1 LLDEIFAFEIFQVIS
16 IIFRKTSRWIFFAAL
31 VYAPWAYGATTSAS
45 INIANWVLVVAL
57 VLWGAE
63 LLSGGRRP
71 DLPPF
76 LLILTGALVCVG
88 GWMALN
94 AKSIYDSEFSLFVPL
109 RNFVPFLTGSV
120 DYANSAAWMLRG
132 ALLLGTILFVSDLS
146 QSSRWL
152 LRLWYVIGLVG
163 GSIAFLGLLQKAT
176 GAQMIF
182 WQPPPPPEYGVTTF
196 FATYFYHGNAGA
208 FLNLVWPL
216 SAGLVIRA
224 FTRQS
229 QPGMRALWTIVSI
242 VTIAGVLANTSRMAQ
257 VVALVLL
264 VVIGLHFGPGLLRRL
279 PGAQKSVAIAGAL
292 ALVLALIALA
302 QATHLEQPLNRWQLV
317 SEQIPAD
324 ARWQA
329 SRVALDALP
338 GAGFFGFGPGTFR
351 VVFPGYNIG
360 SGHAVRGS
368 WRFLHEDYLQT
379 VLEWGWLGSSLW
391 ALLFFGGIA
400 VGILSYNRYATR
412 DWIPRR
418 RVMQPLAI
426 IALAGVAMHAL
437 VDFPFQ
443 IESIQLYVATC
454 LGVCWG
460 SVLWRDHAPRTSG
473 QADLSPYS
481 ATRAVR

>member
-1 LLDEIFAFEIFQVIS
+1 VIS
-16 IIFRKTSRWIFFAAL
+16 IIFRKASRWIFFAAL

-45 INIANWVLVVAL
+45 INMTNWVLLVAL

-63 LLSGGRRP
+63 LLAGGRRP

-109 RNFVPFLTGSV
+109 RDFAPFLTGSI

-132 ALLLGTILFVSDLS
+132 GLLLGATLLVCDLS
-146 QSSRWL
+146 QNSRWL

-182 WQPPPPPEYGVTTF
+182 WQPPPPPEFGVTTF

-224 FTRQS
+224 FTSQS
-229 QPGMRALWTIVSI
+229 QPGMRALGTIIFI
-242 VTIAGVLANTSRMAQ
+242 VTIAGIVANTSRMAQ
-257 VVALVLL
+257 VVALLL
-264 VVIGLHFGPGLLRRL
+264 LLVIGLRFGPGLLRRL
-279 PGAQKSVAIAGAL
+279 PGTQKSVAMTGAI

-302 QATHLEQPLNRWQLV
+302 QVTHLEQPLNRWQSM

-329 SRVALDALP
+329 SRVALGALP
-338 GAGFFGFGPGTFR
+338 AAGFFGFGPGTFR
-351 VVFPGYNIG
+351 VVFPSYNIG
-360 SGHAVRGS
+360 SDHAVPGG
-368 WRFLHEDYLQT
+368 WRFLHQDYLQT

-391 ALLFFGGIA
+391 ALLVFGGIA
-400 VGILSYNRYATR
+400 VGILSYKRYGTR
-412 DWIPRR
+412 DWMPRR
-418 RVMQPLAI
+418 RVMQPLVI
-426 IALAGVAMHAL
+426 VALAGVAMHAL

-443 IESIQLYVATC
+443 IESIQLYVATY

-460 SVLWRDHAPRTSG
+460 SSLWYDKSEVRRHRSETVVRTG
-473 QADLSPYS
+473 
-481 ATRAVR
+481 RC

>member
-1 LLDEIFAFEIFQVIS
+1 VIS

-45 INIANWVLVVAL
+45 INMTNWVLLVAL

-63 LLSGGRRP
+63 LLTGGRRP

-76 LLILTGALVCVG
+76 LLTLTGALVCAG

-109 RNFVPFLTGSV
+109 RNFAPFLTGSI

-132 ALLLGTILFVSDLS
+132 ALLLGTMLLVCDLS

-182 WQPPPPPEYGVTTF
+182 WQPPPPPEFGVTTF
-196 FATYFYHGNAGA
+196 FATYFYHGNAGT

-224 FTRQS
+224 FTSQS
-229 QPGMRALWTIVSI
+229 QPGMRALWTIVFI

-257 VVALVLL
+257 VVALVLM
-264 VVIGLHFGPGLLRRL
+264 VVIGLHFGPALLRKL
-279 PGAQKSVAIAGAL
+279 SGAQKSVAMAGAL
-292 ALVLALIALA
+292 AIILTLIALA
-302 QATHLEQPLNRWQLV
+302 QATHLEQPLNRWQSV
-317 SEQIPAD
+317 VERIPAD

-329 SRVALDALP
+329 SHVALSVLP
-338 GAGFFGFGPGTFR
+338 HAGFFGFGPGTFR

-360 SGHAVRGS
+360 SGNSAPGT

-400 VGILSYNRYATR
+400 VAIRSYKKYAR
-412 DWIPRR
+412 REWMPRR
-418 RVMQPLAI
+418 RVMQPLVI
-426 IALAGVAMHAL
+426 VALAGVAMHAL

-443 IESIQLYVATC
+443 IESIQLYVATY

-460 SVLWRDHAPRTSG
+460 SSLW
-473 QADLSPYS
+473 
-481 ATRAVR
+481 

>member
-1 LLDEIFAFEIFQVIS
+1 
-16 IIFRKTSRWIFFAAL
+16 
-31 VYAPWAYGATTSAS
+31 
-45 INIANWVLVVAL
+45 
-57 VLWGAE
+57 
-63 LLSGGRRP
+63 
-71 DLPPF
+71 
-76 LLILTGALVCVG
+76 
-88 GWMALN
+88 MALN

-120 DYANSAAWMLRG
+120 DYANSAAWMLRA
-132 ALLLGTILFVSDLS
+132 ALLLGTILFVCDLS

-152 LRLWYVIGLVG
+152 LRLWYVISLIG

-216 SAGLVIRA
+216 IAGLVIRA
-224 FTRQS
+224 FTSRS
-229 QPGMRALWTIVSI
+229 QPGLRAVWTIVFI
-242 VTIAGVLANTSRMAQ
+242 ITIGGVVANTSRMAQ

-264 VVIGLHFGPGLLRRL
+264 IIIGLRFGPGLLRRL
-279 PGAQKSVAIAGAL
+279 PGAQKSIAIAGAL
-292 ALVLALIALA
+292 ALILALIALA
-302 QATHLEQPLNRWQLV
+302 QATHLEQPLNRWQSV

-329 SRVALDALP
+329 SRVALGALP

-360 SGHAVRGS
+360 SGHAVPGS

-379 VLEWGWLGSSLW
+379 LLEWGWLGSSLW

-400 VGILSYNRYATR
+400 VGILSYKRYATR

-418 RVMQPLAI
+418 RVMQPLATL
-426 IALAGVAMHAL
+426 ALAGVAMHAL

-443 IESIQLYVATC
+443 IESIQLYVATY

-460 SVLWRDHAPRTSG
+460 SSLWYDKSEVRRHSAEAVVRTEHC
-473 QADLSPYS
+473 
-481 ATRAVR
+481 